1 MIDLKFEHV
10 PVLFKE
16 SIEYLNLK
24 PGGIYVDGTLGGA
37 GHSAEI
43 ARRIQPDGKLIGID
57 QDKNAIEAA
66 SKRLEMFGDGIII
79 EHNNFKN
86 IKSIVHKNGFEG
98 VDGIL
103 LDLGVSSH
111 QLDEEAR
118 GFSYMKDAPL
128 DMRMNRDAALTAEN
142 IVNDYSFEQ
151 LKKIIRD
158 YGEEKWADRIAKF
171 VIEERTKNHILT
183 TLQLVEIIKKAI
195 PAAARRE
202 GPHPAKRT
210 FQAIRIE
217 VNNELGI
224 LESAILDAVSVLN
237 TGGRICIIT
246 FHSLEDRIVKNCFS
260 KLENPCTCPP
270 RMPMC
275 VCGNIRQLKILT
287 RKPIVAEEI
296 ELSDNPRARS
306 AKLRA
311 GEKVSSKT
319 V

>member
-10 PVLFKE
+10 PVLFEE

-24 PGGIYVDGTLGGA
+24 PGGVYVDGTLGGA
-37 GHSAEI
+37 GHSNEI

-66 SKRLEMFGDGIII
+66 SKRLEIFGDSIII

-86 IKSIVHKNGFEG
+86 IKFIVHKNGFEG

-111 QLDEEAR
+111 QLDEETR

-128 DMRMNRDAALTAEN
+128 DMRMNRDAILTAEN

-151 LKKIIRD
+151 LKKIIKD

-171 VIEERTKNHILT
+171 VVEERRNNHIST

-224 LESAILDAVSVLN
+224 LESTILDAVSVLN

-246 FHSLEDRIVKNCFS
+246 FHSLEDRIVKNCFA

-270 RMPMC
+270 RMPIC
-275 VCGNIRQLKILT
+275 VCGNIRQLKVLT

-296 ELSDNPRARS
+296 ELLDNPRARS
-306 AKLRA
+306 AKLRV

>member
-1 MIDLKFEHV
+1 MELNFEHV
-10 PVLFKE
+10 PVLLKE

-24 PGGIYVDGTLGGA
+24 SGGVYVDGTLGGA
-37 GHSAEI
+37 GHSTEI
-43 ARRIQPDGKLIGID
+43 AKRIQPDGKLIGID
-57 QDKNAIEAA
+57 QDINAIEAA
-66 SKRLEMFGDGIII
+66 SKKLEIFGGSIII
-79 EHNNFKN
+79 EHNNFSN
-86 IKSIVHKNGFEG
+86 IKSIVHKNNFEG

-128 DMRMNRDAALTAEN
+128 DMRMNRDAVLTAEN
-142 IVNDYSFEQ
+142 IVNKYSFEQ
-151 LKKIIRD
+151 FKKIIKE
-158 YGEEKWADRIAKF
+158 YGEEKWADRIARF
-171 VIEERTKNHILT
+171 VVEERTKNHIST

-237 TGGRICIIT
+237 ANGRICVIT

-260 KLENPCTCPP
+260 KLQNPCTCPP

-275 VCGNIRQLKILT
+275 VCGNTRQLTILT
-287 RKPIVAEEI
+287 KKPIVAEEN

-306 AKLRA
+306 AKLRV